1 MSEDPKPCPVCGPGT
16 FLHHTP
22 LPKFAIRIEC
32 EECGFPGPLA
42 GNYMDTSQIEADN
55 AAIRAWNG
63 VVEQLEAQRKYS
75 AMDVFRMARAIDAL
89 RGDDSYKNL
98 DLVREYMLKGTAPE
112 ELERAAQAA
121 TPSPSARHTEGS

>member
-75 AMDVFRMARAIDAL
+75 AMISSGNTCSKAL
-89 RGDDSYKNL
+89 RRRSWNVLLRLLPPHLRHVIPKGARRLHHHLDDL
-98 DLVREYMLKGTAPE
+98 GW
-112 ELERAAQAA
+112 
-121 TPSPSARHTEGS
+121 